1 MSAGRFRLSQDPSS
15 RRQFLQAVALS
26 GTALAAAAK
35 APEKPAGQPRT
46 MMGVAFDRHAT
57 VRIGLIGAGARGQS
71 LLRDLLRVPAVEI
84 RAVCDTDP
92 QRQGQALK
100 QCAGA
105 GRPAPAVYGKDEQHF
120 EALCARE
127 DLDLLY
133 IATPWEWHA
142 PMALCGM
149 RNGKHVG
156 VEVPAGV
163 SMAELW
169 ELVRTSERTRRHCMM
184 LENCCYGDN
193 EMMVLAMVQAGLFG
207 TLTHAEAAYIHDL
220 RTVMN
225 ERGEAGGYVSEARW
239 RRAWHTKRNGNLY
252 PTHGL
257 GPVCWYLGIHRG
269 DRLESLVS
277 LSSLQAA
284 LGEDQDARFQGRGE
298 AYVCGDMNSSLLRT
312 ARGRTILLQHDVV
325 TPRPYSRHNLVQG
338 SRGAF
343 ANYPSRLFLDDVARR
358 TGSHRWIQ
366 GDDLK
371 PYRERYV
378 HELWKR
384 VGDVARQ
391 TGGHGGMDYIMSYRL
406 IECLREGLAPDFNV
420 YDAAAWSAPFPLS
433 VASVQAKGM
442 PQAIP
447 DFTRGHWGA

>member
-1 MSAGRFRLSQDPSS
+1 MNQESMS
-15 RRQFLQAVALS
+15 RRSFLEAAALS
-26 GTALAAAAK
+26 GTALAAA
-35 APEKPAGQPRT
+35 PAVPVAQPRT
-46 MMGVAFDRHAT
+46 MMGVPFDRHSS
-57 VRIGLIGAGARGQS
+57 VRVGLIGAGARGQS
-71 LLRDLLRVPAVEI
+71 LLRDLLQVPGVAI
-84 RAVCDTDP
+84 GAVCDIDP
-92 QRQGQALK
+92 KRREQALK
-100 QCAGA
+100 RCADA
-105 GRPAPAVYGKDEQHF
+105 GRPAPAVYGKSEKDF
-120 EALCARE
+120 ESLCTRE
-127 DLDLLY
+127 DLDLVY

-149 RNGKHVG
+149 RHGKHVG

-169 ELVRTSERTRRHCMM
+169 ELVRTSEQTRRHCMM

-193 EMMVLAMVQAGLFG
+193 EMMVLAMVKAGLFG

-220 RTVMN
+220 RAVMN
-225 ERGEAGGYVSEARW
+225 ERDDTGGYVSEARW
-239 RRAWHTKRNGNLY
+239 RRAWHTRRNGNLY

-277 LSSLQAA
+277 LSSLQAS
-284 LGEDQDARFQGRGE
+284 LGEDQEARFKDRGE
-298 AYVCGDMNSSLLRT
+298 GYVCGDMNSSLLRT

-343 ANYPSRLFLDDVARR
+343 ADYPSRLFLDDVAKR

-384 VGDVARQ
+384 VGEVARQ

-406 IECLREGLAPDFNV
+406 IECLREGLTPDFNV
-420 YDAAAWSAPFPLS
+420 YDAAAWSAPLPLS

-447 DFTRGHWGA
+447 DFTRGHWRG